1 MSFMRRLSWHNVCG
15 QPAGAIA
22 SVSFARHIAWLLY
35 GVGVVLATAF
45 LCLLLAGA
53 SPLSAY
59 ADEGDAQVQEA
70 VEDLEEAFA
79 DAYDEAQNEEAET
92 ADMASSKSDDAA
104 ATNSGGKGTLAK
116 GGAPMKENPYTSPMH
131 DLAFVLLGIMIS
143 TSAFFFVVNG
153 RLKKSIEKMRHFVD

>member
-1 MSFMRRLSWHNVCG
+1 MAEEEKKEQAAEAAETEAENAEETVE
-15 QPAGAIA
+15 A
-22 SVSFARHIAWLLY
+22 
-35 GVGVVLATAF
+35 
-45 LCLLLAGA
+45 
-53 SPLSAY
+53 
-59 ADEGDAQVQEA
+59 EA

-79 DAYDEAQNEEAET
+79 DAYGEAQNEEAET

-143 TSAFFFVVNG
+143 ISAFFVVVNG